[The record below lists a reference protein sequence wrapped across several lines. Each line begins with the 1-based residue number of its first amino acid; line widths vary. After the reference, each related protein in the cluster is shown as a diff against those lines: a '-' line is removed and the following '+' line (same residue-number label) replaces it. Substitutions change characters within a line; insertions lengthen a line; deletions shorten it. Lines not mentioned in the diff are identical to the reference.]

1 MPVRRMLT
9 LLFAALVLLVIVAAL
24 RTPVDSVA
32 WNAPEAPALTGVLA
46 PNERLKGA
54 ELLALGKIRG
64 PEDVDVD
71 AEGRVYAGLGDGR
84 IARILADGSVEEFAN
99 TGGRPLGLEF
109 DSGGRLIVADAWK
122 GLLSITS
129 GGQISVLA
137 TEAEG
142 VPFAFTDDV
151 DIARN
156 GIIYFSDASSRWHQP
171 DYELDLLES
180 RPWGRLLAYDPN
192 TRETRVL
199 MKDLYF
205 ANGVALSSAEDFVLV
220 NETWRYRIMRYWLA
234 GPRAGQH
241 EVFADNLPGFPDG
254 ISGNRKGVF
263 WLALPSP
270 RKGDLDVLHS
280 LPRVKEIVAGL
291 PQFLRPKAVR
301 YGLVMALDENGHVLA
316 SLHDPS
322 GDHLREITSVEQAGD
337 YIYLGSL
344 SNDRIGRMEV
354 IDALP
359 QQPR

>member
-1 MPVRRMLT
+1 MPSAQRVIAVTFASVALA
-9 LLFAALVLLVIVAAL
+9 LAALAISS
-24 RTPVDSVA
+24 PINSSA
-32 WNAPEAPALTGVLA
+32 WDAPPALELAGVLA
-46 PNERLKGA
+46 ANERLAGA
-54 ELLALGKIRG
+54 QLLAQGKISG

-71 AEGRVYAGLGDGR
+71 SEGRVYAGLADGR
-84 IARILADGSVEEFAN
+84 IVRVLADGSVEEFAN

-122 GLLSITS
+122 GLLSVSS

-137 TEAEG
+137 TEAGG

-156 GIIYFSDASSRWHQP
+156 GIIYFSDASSKWHQP

-180 RPWGRLLAYDPN
+180 KPYGRLLAYDPN
-192 TRETRVL
+192 TRQTKVL
-199 MKDLYF
+199 LDGLHF

-220 NETWRYRIMRYWLA
+220 NETWRYRVIRYWLS

-241 EVFADNLPGFPDG
+241 EVFIDNLPGFPDG
-254 ISGNRKGVF
+254 ISGNRQGVF

-270 RKGDLDVLHS
+270 RKADLDALHA
-280 LPRVKEIVAGL
+280 LPLAKEIIAAL

-301 YGLVMALDENGHVLA
+301 YGFVLALDEHANVLA
-316 SLHDPS
+316 SLHDTS
-322 GDHLREITSVEQAGD
+322 GNHLREITSVEQAGD
-337 YIYLGSL
+337 YIYFGSL

-359 QQPR
+359 

>member
-1 MPVRRMLT
+1 MPMSRKI
-9 LLFAALVLLVIVAAL
+9 LLVVAGIAIAILAL
-24 RTPVDSVA
+24 AVISPVDSSA
-32 WNAPEAPALTGVLA
+32 WNPPEVPPLTGVLA
-46 PNERLKGA
+46 VNDRLTGA
-54 ELLALGKIRG
+54 ELLGLGKIAG

-71 AEGRVYAGLGDGR
+71 AEGRVYGGLADGR
-84 IARILADGSVEEFAN
+84 IVRLLADGSVEDFAN
-99 TGGRPLGLEF
+99 TGGRPLGMEF

-122 GLLSITS
+122 GLLSISS
-129 GGQISVLA
+129 GGQVTVL
-137 TEAEG
+137 TSEAGG

-156 GIIYFSDASSRWHQP
+156 GTIYFTDASSKWHQP

-180 RPWGRLLAYDPN
+180 KPYGRLLAYDPN
-192 TRETRVL
+192 TRSTTVL
-199 MKDLYF
+199 LDGLYF

-220 NETWRYRIMRYWLA
+220 NETWRYRVIRYWLA

-241 EVFADNLPGFPDG
+241 DVFIDNLPGFPDG
-254 ISGNRKGVF
+254 ISGNRNGVF

-270 RKGDLDVLHS
+270 RKADLDFIHRFPLI
-280 LPRVKEIVAGL
+280 KEIVAGL

-316 SLHDPS
+316 SLHDS
-322 GDHLREITSVEQAGD
+322 RGEHLREITSVEQAGD
-337 YIYLGSL
+337 YIYFGSL

-359 QQPR
+359 KP